1 MFFKGRHFLIQ
12 EYKSHSIQVRRFDYP
27 NDVRVAMEN
36 AKKIN
41 ANGVFN
47 FV

>member
-1 MFFKGRHFLIQ
+1 MVGG
-12 EYKSHSIQVRRFDYP
+12 
-27 NDVRVAMEN
+27 AMEN

-47 FV
+47 FVEISILEFAE